1 MKKLVVFLS
10 LFLLSVVPLRAQT
23 LTGDVAVGG
32 GGLFGEE
39 DQTFNRESL
48 FIAAH
53 WSGVDLPL
61 NVGSGLGIEVSF
73 PGQEELSVAYSLWSL
88 NRVDISDNLYTGTD
102 IRISKQNGTDFDLR
116 IVVGFNVTIPR
127 TDSRFSVELYS
138 LEDERPIAFAVLYR
152 F

>member
-1 MKKLVVFLS
+1 MRNLIICLVL
-10 LFLLSVVPLRAQT
+10 LLLSVVPLQAQT

-39 DQTFNRESL
+39 DQTFDRESL

-73 PGQEELSVAYSLWSL
+73 PGQEELSVVYSLWSL

-102 IRISKQNGTDFDLR
+102 MRISKQNGTDFDLR
-116 IVVGFNVTIPR
+116 IVVGFNVAIPR
-127 TDSRFSVELYS
+127 TDSMLSVEIYS
-138 LEDERPIAFAVLYR
+138 LEDERPIAFAVLYQ